1 MTTPAD
7 REAVRLD
14 LAAYVNGQL
23 DAGRAAEVRRALEC
37 DPVLRADLAS
47 VEDVALRLFEAAAV
61 SDPTTESLPPF
72 DESLLPARDDVPYVP
87 GRGAR
92 SRRTGRWAGVAAMS
106 GAAALVV
113 ALVAAVVLTGPRDL
127 PSGDVTAAPGGA
139 PSVRLAVVDAKVAGA
154 SAVATMQESDGRRTM
169 QLTTAG
175 LPAAPPDHHY
185 EVWLMRDGTPTPVGR
200 LDAASA
206 ELALPDGVDGGWDAV
221 DVSIEA
227 DDGDPAHSG
236 DSVLR
241 GPIA

>member
-7 REAVRLD
+7 RDAVRLD

-23 DAGRAAEVRRALEC
+23 DPKRAAEVRRALEH
-37 DPVLRADLAS
+37 DAALRADLAC

-61 SDPTTESLPPF
+61 SDPTAESLPPF
-72 DESLLPARDDVPYVP
+72 DGSQLPDRDVEPRGAGAP
-87 GRGAR
+87 ANGRG
-92 SRRTGRWAGVAAMS
+92 SRRRSGVAAIA

-113 ALVAAVVLTGPRDL
+113 ALVAAVVLTVPRDV
-127 PSGDVTAAPGGA
+127 PTDVVAAPGAG

-154 SAVATMQESDGRRTM
+154 SAVATMQDVDGRPTM
-169 QLTTAG
+169 RLTTAG
-175 LPAAPPDHHY
+175 LPTAPPDHHY

-200 LDAASA
+200 LDADTAQ
-206 ELALPDGVDGGWDAV
+206 LDLPDDADGGWDAV
-221 DVSIEA
+221 DVSVEA

-241 GPIA
+241 GPIT